1 MIGYERDT
9 ESMTKDEAA
18 RFIMWHCQDCEIWD
32 KCNKKNEEKCNE
44 KIQKLIKK
52 LKKEREDM

>member
-9 ESMTKDEAA
+9 ESMTKDEAV
-18 RFIMWHCQDCEIWD
+18 RFIMWHCQNCEIQE
-32 KCNKKNEEKCNE
+32 KCSKKNKEKCNE

-52 LKKEREDM
+52 FKKER